1 MNSASMIHTELKYSE
16 NELQSTCS
24 RLAAAKE
31 AHLAANHNAAIKA
44 KSVEK
49 EQLEAEKIA
58 KNARMRTLTLQ
69 ADSRTRLA
77 IKKGEVVKKK
87 TEISSMC
94 DPCGNNPDIIL
105 TSIVRGS
112 RLETNNQRFQELT
125 GMEADASSMEQAMER
140 AIASVHVF
148 PSGALL

>member
-1 MNSASMIHTELKYSE
+1 MNSTSMIHTELKYSGA
-16 NELQSTCS
+16 ELQSVCS

-31 AHLAANHNAAIKA
+31 AHLATNHNAAIKA

-49 EQLEAEKIA
+49 EQLEAEKSA
-58 KNARMRTLTLQ
+58 TNARMRTLTLQ

-77 IKKGEVVKKK
+77 IKKGEVVRKK

-94 DPCGNNPDIIL
+94 DPYCNNPDVIL
-105 TSIVRGS
+105 TFIVCGS
-112 RLETNNQRFQELT
+112 RLETNNQRFQELI
-125 GMEADASSMEQAMER
+125 GMEADASTMEQDVEG
-140 AIASVHVF
+140 AIALVNVV